1 MGNISQKKPQS
12 FRRLSLSSNLH
23 INLDEFSDN
32 LGNEFQVGPMLISPS
47 SHSLTVCSSHTI
59 TAIIRGLSKFLSE
72 KAS

>member
-32 LGNEFQVGPMLISPS
+32 LGNEFQLGPMLI
-47 SHSLTVCSSHTI
+47 
-59 TAIIRGLSKFLSE
+59 
-72 KAS
+72 